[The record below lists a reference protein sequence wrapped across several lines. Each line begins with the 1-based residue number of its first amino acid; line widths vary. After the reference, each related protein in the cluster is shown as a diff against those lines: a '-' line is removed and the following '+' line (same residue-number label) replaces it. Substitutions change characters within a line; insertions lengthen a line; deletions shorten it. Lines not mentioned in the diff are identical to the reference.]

1 MTLTV
6 AERAKVLVEALPYI
20 KRFHGQVVVVKVGGN
35 AIERARDE
43 TLLDVVLLRYV
54 GMLPV
59 LVHGGGPEIT
69 AMSERLG
76 LTPAFKNGLRVTD
89 EKTMEVVKMVLT
101 GKVSPDLV
109 ASLNRLGGQAVG
121 MSGEDGPCIIAE
133 PLGPDM
139 GFVGR
144 VVQVNSEPITALLSR
159 GYVPVIAS
167 IGLGYDGHAYNIN
180 ADTVAAEIALALGA
194 AKLILL
200 TDPTAPLHER
210 IARARPT
217 HKPPT
222 HHLGEF
228 DGCVAQNTAP
238 NRAWEPWLLRRS
250 RGDHGPDP
258 CLGEEFQEQRMR
270 SAPVDDVSQGN
281 PLERPQASLELGNH
295 ASGHLA
301 RVDPAAG
308 VVPRQHGDHTAVVP
322 EHARHVCEQDELGG
336 S

>member
-1 MTLTV
+1 VTLTV

-35 AIERARDE
+35 AIEKARDE

-133 PLGPDM
+133 PVAQDM
-139 GFVGR
+139 GFVGK

-180 ADTVAAEIALALGA
+180 ADTVAAEIAVALGA

-200 TDPTAPLHER
+200 TDVPGVLGHDGGVVAVLSRDDARRR
-210 IARARPT
+210 IDS
-217 HKPPT
+217 
-222 HHLGEF
+222 GEVT
-228 DGCVAQNTAP
+228 GGMIPKLEAC
-238 NRAWEPWLLRRS
+238 LRS
-250 RGDHGPDP
+250 
-258 CLGEEFQEQRMR
+258 
-270 SAPVDDVSQGN
+270 
-281 PLERPQASLELGNH
+281 LERVPLAHIIDGRTPHALLLELFTE
-295 ASGHLA
+295 
-301 RVDPAAG
+301 AG
-308 VVPRQHGDHTAVVP
+308 IGTMVTP
-322 EHARHVCEQDELGG
+322 
-336 S
+336 